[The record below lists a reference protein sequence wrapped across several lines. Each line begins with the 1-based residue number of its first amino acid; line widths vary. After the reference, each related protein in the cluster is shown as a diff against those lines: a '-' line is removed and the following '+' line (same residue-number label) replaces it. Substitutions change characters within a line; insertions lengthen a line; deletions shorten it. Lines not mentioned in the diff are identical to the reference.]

1 MTSEKIRELLN
12 SPKEPGLENIADPAQ
27 YEKEILKGVTMDVS
41 MYGND
46 LDKFC
51 PHKQGQLTCVVGHP
65 NIGKTTTELYLLSI
79 LAKKKNKKIL
89 VYSAENPIRIVHRE
103 FTRFFTGHGNVSAED
118 LDQTRQLIRYIKHE
132 RRYSYKDLLIQAT
145 YLLDAGFEFDEF
157 FIDPYNSLMV
167 DTGNRLPMHE
177 YHQEAIEE
185 LRIFTQSTGKGITL
199 NCHTVT
205 EAQRVKLDANG
216 CRPAPHMSDVEGG
229 GKFSNKPDDVLVF
242 HRQIN
247 SNITEEKYIT
257 EIHVGKV
264 RNQEFGGH
272 QTPKD
277 NPVKFKMR
285 LDRTGFD
292 VLGSYEHKIQ
302 EYKQISFSE
311 SRNNDRPF

>member
-1 MTSEKIRELLN
+1 MNSKQIRDLIN
-12 SPKEPGLENIADPAQ
+12 NPPEPGLENIAIPSQ
-27 YEKEILKGVTMDVS
+27 YEREILNGVTMDVTN
-41 MYGND
+41 YGND
-46 LDKFC
+46 LDNFC
-51 PHKQGQLTCVVGHP
+51 PHKQGQLTCIVGHP

-79 LAKKKNKKIL
+79 LAKKRAKKIL

-103 FTRFFTGHGNVSAED
+103 FTRFFTGHKNISVED
-118 LDQTRQLIRYIKHE
+118 LDQTREIIRYIKHE
-132 RRYSYKDLLIQAT
+132 RRYSYKDLLIQGT
-145 YLLDAGFEFDEF
+145 YLLDAGYDFDEF

-167 DTGNRLPMHE
+167 DRGNKLPMHE

-185 LRIFTQSTGKGITL
+185 MRIFTQSTGKGITL

-205 EAQRVKLDANG
+205 ESQRTKLDANG

-229 GKFSNKPDDVLVF
+229 GKFSNKPDDVMVF

-247 SNITEEKYIT
+247 SNIEEERFIT

-264 RNQEFGGH
+264 RNQEFGGK

-277 NPVKFKMR
+277 SPIKLKLR
-285 LDRTGFD
+285 KERTGFD
-292 VLGSYEHKIQ
+292 VVGSYEHKVQ

-311 SRNNDRPF
+311 PTHQPF